1 MHQRQESG
9 VAAPLKMPSFRF
21 LEHPH
26 ALAHQR
32 DPRHHLAA
40 HLAVSHIDLHLLHP
54 PNSLP
59 IPSGYSA
66 VIDAYQCDL
75 MNPADVCAIFEKYGK
90 GDLGCRSHSGAFPS
104 CSLPQP
110 RRFSS
115 ILQRRAVF
123 SNPAPPAT
131 PSESHLPVPSSLP
144 HSPNQHHSQSD
155 GAISGTRIHFPPYT
169 GSFQLVQHPLHLHT
183 VAIGSIR
190 TMP

>member
-1 MHQRQESG
+1 MLCHQMHQRQESG

-32 DPRHHLAA
+32 GPRHHLAA

-66 VIDAYQCDL
+66 VIDAYRCDL

-110 RRFSS
+110 RTLST
-115 ILQRRAVF
+115 LRRPWPSRGQPPLLHHHHFDGCGYGVVKP
-123 SNPAPPAT
+123 NPAKPYCQCTT
-131 PSESHLPVPSSLP
+131 PYLYCLP
-144 HSPNQHHSQSD
+144 
-155 GAISGTRIHFPPYT
+155 
-169 GSFQLVQHPLHLHT
+169 
-183 VAIGSIR
+183 
-190 TMP
+190 